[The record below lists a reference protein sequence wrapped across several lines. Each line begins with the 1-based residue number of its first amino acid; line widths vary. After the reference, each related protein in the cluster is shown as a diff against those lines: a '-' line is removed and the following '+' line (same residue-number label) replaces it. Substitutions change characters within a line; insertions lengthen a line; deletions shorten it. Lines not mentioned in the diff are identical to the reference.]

1 MPSKK
6 GSSKKKAAP
15 KKAAPKKVISKK
27 KVRRH
32 ASCFAPG
39 YHHWLRAPPRPDRSR
54 VNPPLP
60 AQAPP
65 AKKVPAK
72 KAVPKKKAAPAKKVP
87 AKKAAPKKK
96 SVRRG
101 GSRTR
106 SALSL
111 IRFHLTNNSARS
123 YRAGPG
129 EAAPVPGRPSDC
141 SDGHPQ
147 EEARQHA
154 ELRRDG
160 LAGNNRG
167 A

>member
-72 KAVPKKKAAPAKKVP
+72 KA
-87 AKKAAPKKK
+87 APKKK

-106 SALSL
+106 
-111 IRFHLTNNSARS
+111 
-123 YRAGPG
+123 
-129 EAAPVPGRPSDC
+129 APPRPDRPL
-141 SDGHPQ
+141 DRP
-147 EEARQHA
+147 
-154 ELRRDG
+154 
-160 LAGNNRG
+160 
-167 A
+167 